1 MNFTLRPATP
11 ADGPAV
17 AEIYAYYVTETAITF
32 DETPLTE
39 QEMSRRIEQTL
50 PKFPFLVAIDDQDAV
65 IGYAYAT
72 SHRPRESYRWS
83 VDTAIYV
90 APAERRQGIGAAL
103 YGRLIPML
111 AAQGFARAYAG
122 ITLPNLASVG
132 LHERMGFKPI
142 ATYTAVGFKLGLWR
156 DVGWWELP
164 LIDELPVRPSE
175 PAAWVWEDE

>member
-1 MNFTLRPATP
+1 MTLTLRPATP

-17 AEIYAYYVTETAITF
+17 ADIYTYYVTETAITF
-32 DETPLTE
+32 DETPLTGE
-39 QEMSRRIEQTL
+39 AMSQRIAETL
-50 PKFPFLVAIDDQDAV
+50 PKFPYLVAVDDQSAV
-65 IGYAYAT
+65 IGYAFAT
-72 SHRPRESYRWS
+72 SHRPRESFRWS

-90 APAERRQGIGAAL
+90 APTERRQGIGSAL

-122 ITLPNLASVG
+122 ITLPNLPSVA

-142 ATYTAVGFKLGLWR
+142 ATYRAVGYKLGLWR

-164 LIDELPVRPSE
+164 LIAELPVRPTE
-175 PAAWVWEDE
+175 PVDWVWKER